1 MCTLN
6 TNSNSLP
13 NCSMLVKKKINT
25 LWNLKGIF
33 FFLVKFE
40 RNFIKRDKEKFQI
53 DAIIK
58 DKVLVF
64 FCRTTLLV
72 SYINKNLFFGFI
84 KYINYL
90 MNLKNKFLF

>member
-1 MCTLN
+1 
-6 TNSNSLP
+6 
-13 NCSMLVKKKINT
+13 MLVKKKINT

-53 DAIIK
+53 DAIVK